1 MTDLSM
7 LRASILTAIGNQSL
21 LERLR
26 MQHPNLSE
34 EQFWTVRDSLIDE
47 GVLAK
52 GRGRGGSVRLAR
64 ATDEP
69 HIATSATLLAEQAL
83 SMARARFSP
92 ECHVC

>member
-7 LRASILTAIGNQSL
+7 LRASILTAIPGDGSTTGNQSL

-69 HIATSATLLAEQAL
+69 HIAN
-83 SMARARFSP
+83 
-92 ECHVC
+92 